1 MVILK
6 YFWKIFYFS
15 LLRFDVGMNSYLIGQ
30 YVFVD
35 LEWGYFCL
43 VLLVTDSFINVYVYS
58 SPLCFFPTISS
69 DLLWVYSRGG
79 WSFPGCTALGTTIG
93 FWETLYK
100 PCVGI
105 LCCFWWDC
113 FGKFGCKVPKW
124 HSNSRGDVLVFSPI
138 WFSHNTI
145 WGSIFIMFWI
155 WFSAWSILLVTIW
168 VVTIAAFSI
177 LFLTFASLQP
187 F

>member
-79 WSFPGCTALGTTIG
+79 
-93 FWETLYK
+93 
-100 PCVGI
+100 
-105 LCCFWWDC
+105 
-113 FGKFGCKVPKW
+113 
-124 HSNSRGDVLVFSPI
+124 
-138 WFSHNTI
+138 
-145 WGSIFIMFWI
+145 
-155 WFSAWSILLVTIW
+155 
-168 VVTIAAFSI
+168 
-177 LFLTFASLQP
+177 
-187 F
+187 

>member
-1 MVILK
+1 MCL
-6 YFWKIFYFS
+6 WT
-15 LLRFDVGMNSYLIGQ
+15 LD
-30 YVFVD
+30 
-35 LEWGYFCL
+35 WGYFCL
-43 VLLVTDSFINVYVYS
+43 VLLVTDSLINVYVYS
-58 SPLCFFPTISS
+58 SPICFFPTISS

-124 HSNSRGDVLVFSPI
+124 HSNSRGDVLVFSQ
-138 WFSHNTI
+138 SD
-145 WGSIFIMFWI
+145 
-155 WFSAWSILLVTIW
+155 
-168 VVTIAAFSI
+168 
-177 LFLTFASLQP
+177 FLTIP
-187 F
+187 FEAQYLLCFGFGFLLGQSC